1 MTVNIENLKKLYF
14 DESKHS
20 IYQNIPAFV
29 QEALEYT
36 VEIDERW
43 RGDTARWQN
52 LLQQVNFDQLEVIG
66 DIGANTGFFS
76 LSLAHR
82 FPNLKVYA
90 YESNANHHDF
100 MNAIKS
106 QFRMNNM
113 VVENKIVDLDNVENI
128 HRHDCLLNYNV
139 LHHAGVDFDRGR
151 VTIDSFPQYAAA
163 YLKKL
168 SYKTKYMVFQM
179 GFNWGGDKSKPLV
192 PLNEDAEKV
201 RFVGAILRNSG
212 WFIQNVF
219 TVRYPEDFSYYAI
232 DNGIIQ
238 ILNEES
244 EQQKEMLVKYYSQYQ
259 PNWFSEFYR
268 RPLFYAVSKN
278 YL

>member
-1 MTVNIENLKKLYF
+1 MTAKIENLKKLYF

-106 QFRMNNM
+106 QFRMNNI

-128 HRHDCLLNYNV
+128 HRHDC
-139 LHHAGVDFDRGR
+139 
-151 VTIDSFPQYAAA
+151 
-163 YLKKL
+163 
-168 SYKTKYMVFQM
+168 
-179 GFNWGGDKSKPLV
+179 
-192 PLNEDAEKV
+192 
-201 RFVGAILRNSG
+201 
-212 WFIQNVF
+212 
-219 TVRYPEDFSYYAI
+219 
-232 DNGIIQ
+232 
-238 ILNEES
+238 
-244 EQQKEMLVKYYSQYQ
+244 
-259 PNWFSEFYR
+259 
-268 RPLFYAVSKN
+268 
-278 YL
+278 